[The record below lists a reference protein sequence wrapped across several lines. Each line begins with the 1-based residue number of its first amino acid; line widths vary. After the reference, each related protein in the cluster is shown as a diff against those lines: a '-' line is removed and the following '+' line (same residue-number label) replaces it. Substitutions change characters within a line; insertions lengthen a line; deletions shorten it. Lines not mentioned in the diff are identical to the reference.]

1 MTLSLS
7 NRGASIE
14 QAEIRA
20 MSIEC
25 EKVGGINLA
34 HGVCDTQVSH
44 TIRKAACI
52 GIENGI
58 NSYTRSDGLA
68 QLREAIAEKCSQYN
82 RINANPQTDL
92 RVSQGSTGAFHFAC

>member
-25 EKVGGINLA
+25 EKIGGINLA
-34 HGVCDTQVSH
+34 QGVCDTPVPLP
-44 TIRKAACI
+44 IRVEAQR
-52 GIENGI
+52 GIETGVS
-58 NSYTRSDGLA
+58 SYTRYDGLA
-68 QLREAIAEKCSQYN
+68 QLREAIARKVYERNGIKADPETQ
-82 RINANPQTDL
+82 IV
-92 RVSQGSTGAFHFAC
+92 VSAGSTG